1 MRRACLR
8 EDPEAVPDAD
18 RGDRRS
24 PAGREP
30 EADLAQEVSLRSA
43 PRQAQQE
50 SHPVSPEAL
59 PCPVLLVVV
68 RKVLLRRVLLVVLLP
83 EQEAASHPAE
93 SEARR
98 EQRLPADERR
108 QDGVV

>member
-8 EDPEAVPDAD
+8 EDPEVVPDAD

-24 PAGREP
+24 PAGRES

-43 PRQAQQE
+43 LRQAQQE

-59 PCPVLLVVV
+59 PHPVLPVAV
-68 RKVLLRRVLLVVLLP
+68 RKELLRRVLLVALLP
-83 EQEAASHPAE
+83 EQEAASRPAE